1 MCVCVCACV
10 RECTC
15 VCVCVRERF
24 HSLSVQFEDAAHEAA
39 DELTQPRPEG
49 EEHVED
55 IQVLL
60 KSDANPIQIRDLR
73 VCYVKNTLLFT
84 LNLYIILFGSIKI
97 LLHMCTSSKLC
108 VKMCALH

>member
-1 MCVCVCACV
+1 MGERGWGEDRVRLLIFCV
-10 RECTC
+10 RVGNYCYLHTLC
-15 VCVCVRERF
+15 A
-24 HSLSVQFEDAAHEAA
+24 QFEDGAHEAA

-73 VCYVKNTLLFT
+73 VCYN
-84 LNLYIILFGSIKI
+84 NIII
-97 LLHMCTSSKLC
+97 
-108 VKMCALH
+108 

>member
-1 MCVCVCACV
+1 MLVFMCRMCPFV
-10 RECTC
+10 RYS
-15 VCVCVRERF
+15 V
-24 HSLSVQFEDAAHEAA
+24 VQFEDAAREAA

-73 VCYVKNTLLFT
+73 VCY
-84 LNLYIILFGSIKI
+84 IS
-97 LLHMCTSSKLC
+97 C
-108 VKMCALH
+108 

>member
-1 MCVCVCACV
+1 MYE
-10 RECTC
+10 REDVLQMKDCS
-15 VCVCVRERF
+15 F
-24 HSLSVQFEDAAHEAA
+24 ILFILSLSLSLPVQFEDAARDAA

-73 VCYVKNTLLFT
+73 VCC
-84 LNLYIILFGSIKI
+84 I
-97 LLHMCTSSKLC
+97 M
-108 VKMCALH
+108 

>member
-1 MCVCVCACV
+1 MCKREKGRGEERENVCIYVLCV
-10 RECTC
+10 RFA
-15 VCVCVRERF
+15 F
-24 HSLSVQFEDAAHEAA
+24 HALSCFQFEDAAREAA

-73 VCYVKNTLLFT
+73 VWFVKKDPTFHLEACTLW
-84 LNLYIILFGSIKI
+84 
-97 LLHMCTSSKLC
+97 C
-108 VKMCALH
+108 VQ

>member
-1 MCVCVCACV
+1 MYEREGERREDVCSCVLCVKDC
-10 RECTC
+10 
-15 VCVCVRERF
+15 RF
-24 HSLSVQFEDAAHEAA
+24 AFHALCIQFEDAAREAA

-73 VCYVKNTLLFT
+73 VCYT
-84 LNLYIILFGSIKI
+84 
-97 LLHMCTSSKLC
+97 
-108 VKMCALH
+108 